1 MAAASPWPRFFA
13 RQVDY
18 VLFGMVFGVI
28 HAIVVTDFLDLPWML
43 LSPLM
48 TFAWIPLE
56 AVLLS
61 QLGTTPGKWAFSLR
75 VLGPAGGTLSLR
87 DALGRSVR
95 VWVQGM
101 ALGLPVILLIANWLG
116 YMQLTTHGST
126 TWDQRTPSATRQ
138 APLIGA
144 RVLIGVALIAVC
156 VTIISWG
163 LGSGP

>member
-1 MAAASPWPRFFA
+1 MSGGRPWPRFFA
-13 RQVDY
+13 RQIDY

-28 HAIVVTDFLDLPWML
+28 HSIVVTDFLDLPWPL

-75 VLGPAGGTLSLR
+75 VVGASGGTLSLQ
-87 DALGRSVR
+87 DAFGRSLR

-116 YMQLTTHGST
+116 YMQLTTHGVT
-126 TWDQRTPSATRQ
+126 TWDQRTRSTMQQ

-144 RVLIGVALIAVC
+144 RVLIGVALIAVS
-156 VTIISWG
+156 VTLIAWG